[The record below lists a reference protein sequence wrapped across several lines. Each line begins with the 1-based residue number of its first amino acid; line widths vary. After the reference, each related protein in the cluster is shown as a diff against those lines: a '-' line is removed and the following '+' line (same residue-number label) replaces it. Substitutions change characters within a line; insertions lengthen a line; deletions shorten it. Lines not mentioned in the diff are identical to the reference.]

1 MSQFVTTSD
10 IDAVVGGIRRQQ
22 VMDIVRATTFIGV
35 VLLAWISMRPFT
47 DLSDMEIGEVG
58 TGNELPT
65 YVLYAALAVLTV
77 ALAMRENI
85 RGLATLLTPSFLW
98 FIGWLCFTIL
108 LSFDR
113 STSIRRFSL
122 TICVIAVTA
131 ALPLLAKS
139 QDEILR
145 WMSIA
150 ALVLLTTCYLGLLLV
165 PDLSI
170 HLASDPL
177 EPGLAGNWRGSFSH
191 KNGAAAIMVMI
202 VFYAIAF
209 VRAGRWISG
218 FLVIG
223 LATLF
228 LFHAGGKSS
237 MALCLVVL
245 TVTSLTSVVRSF
257 AGRVFLLL
265 TPLLLLNMIGVGSVM
280 SDSLGAI
287 AKMLPLDSSFTGRTD
302 IWGFALQSLQP
313 KLLTGYGFA
322 AFWGST
328 AIQGLPEGKE
338 WAAFASHSH
347 NGYLDTALGM
357 GLPGL
362 VLLIVALV
370 IKPLRDFQR
379 AEEGGN
385 AGPLAMAFLQVWLF
399 GIYLSSMESYF
410 LDRADTIWVTL
421 LLAVFG
427 LHYLSR
433 FRATAHSKA

>member
-1 MSQFVTTSD
+1 MSLSATTSD
-10 IDAVVGGIRRQQ
+10 VRAVVGEIRRQQ
-22 VMDIVRATTFIGV
+22 VIDIVRGATFIGA
-35 VLLAWISMRPFT
+35 VLLAWLSMRPFT
-47 DLSDMEIGEVG
+47 DLSGMEIGDVG

-65 YVLYAALAVLTV
+65 YATYAGLAVLAM
-77 ALAMRENI
+77 ALAMRENV

-98 FIGWLCFTIL
+98 FFGWLGFTIL

-139 QDEILR
+139 QDELLR

-150 ALVLLTTCYLGLLLV
+150 ALALLTTCYLGLLLV

-170 HLASDPL
+170 HLATDPL

-191 KNGAAAIMVMI
+191 KNGAAAIMAMI
-202 VFYAIAF
+202 VFYGIAF
-209 VRAGRWISG
+209 ARSGRWISG
-218 FLVIG
+218 VAVIG
-223 LATLF
+223 LAALF
-228 LFHAGGKSS
+228 LYYAAGKSS
-237 MALCLVVL
+237 MALCVMVLVL
-245 TVTSLTSVVRSF
+245 TSLTALFRSF
-257 AGRVFLLL
+257 TARAFLLL
-265 TPLLLLNMIGVGSVM
+265 TPLLLLNMLGVGTVM
-280 SDSLGAI
+280 SDSLAAI

-313 KLLTGYGFA
+313 KLVTGYGFA
-322 AFWGST
+322 AFWGSS

-357 GLPGL
+357 GVPGL
-362 VLLIVALV
+362 VLLIVAIV
-370 IKPLRDFQR
+370 IKPLRDFQN

-385 AGPLAMAFLQVWLF
+385 NGPLAMAFLQVWLF
-399 GIYLSSMESYF
+399 GIYLSSMESFF
-410 LDRADTIWVTL
+410 LDRADTIWCTL
-421 LLAVFG
+421 LLAMFG
-427 LHYLSR
+427 LHYLAR
-433 FRATAHSKA
+433 FRATA